1 MLSTIFRSLRYAP
14 CALGFLILWP
24 VPLSAQQ
31 AETGPI
37 IPRVDRAPRIEDFLV
52 DDSPPPIA
60 LRLTDFRQREPGDGV
75 PVSQPTV
82 AYLSYDARTFYVIV
96 VCKDNPAE
104 VRARIARREEIDTD
118 DYVAVY
124 LDTFLDRTHAY
135 MFAVNPLGVQ
145 RDAVLTEGQK
155 EDLSFDTVWSSE
167 GRLTADGYVVR
178 IAIPFRSLRFT
189 NDLMKTWRV
198 AIGRVIPRNNEEAY
212 WPYITKRIQGF
223 VPQFTTV
230 NGLAQISPG
239 RNLQVNPYVV
249 GAGARVL
256 DAPARAFRN
265 EQEARVGMDAKLVVG
280 SAITVDATANPD
292 FSQVESDDPQVT
304 VNERFEVFFPEKR
317 PFFTENSGYFQTPI
331 NLFFSRRVV
340 DPGEGVRLSGKVS
353 RWAFGGLAIN
363 DRAPGRLPAGD
374 ARAGREAGIGVFR
387 VQREFGHESYLG
399 VLTTNRQ
406 FAGSFGRM
414 FAIDGRWTFGPNWSL
429 AGQLARS
436 RTAKLDESS
445 VGGSAAVVQVRR
457 NGRNFDLEGDYLD
470 FDPGFSAPLGFVK
483 RVGYRQTD
491 QRVKYRWRPNGPV
504 VKYGPRVSTLF
515 NWRPDGRLQDREVAA
530 EFLVT
535 LRRNSEVRIE
545 RTEAFELF
553 RNHPFSP
560 HATAASATTE
570 WLKWLAFSGTYT
582 WGTAVN
588 HDPAGGLDPFVGR
601 ATKAD
606 VTVTLHPTS
615 RLRVEQTYIRSTLD
629 TRETS
634 SHVFNDSLLR
644 VKLNYQFNRELSLRA
659 ILDHASLVADPALAK
674 LDHER
679 KWTPDLLLTYLVHPG
694 TALYVG
700 YTDRH
705 ENLAVVPG
713 PVPTLGRTAQAD
725 TSVARQLFIKVGYL
739 WRF

>member
-1 MLSTIFRSLRYAP
+1 
-14 CALGFLILWP
+14 
-24 VPLSAQQ
+24 
-31 AETGPI
+31 
-37 IPRVDRAPRIEDFLV
+37 
-52 DDSPPPIA
+52 
-60 LRLTDFRQREPGDGV
+60 
-75 PVSQPTV
+75 
-82 AYLSYDARTFYVIV
+82 SYDAQTFYVMV

-118 DYVAVY
+118 DFVAVY

-178 IAIPFRSLRFT
+178 IAIPFRSLRFKS
-189 NDLMKTWRV
+189 DLMKTWRV
-198 AIGRVIPRNNEEAY
+198 AIGRVIQRNNEEAY

-230 NGLAQISPG
+230 DGLAQISPG

-249 GAGARVL
+249 GAGARFL
-256 DAPARAFRN
+256 DAPARAFHN
-265 EQEARVGMDAKLVVG
+265 DNEARVGMDAKLVMRN
-280 SAITVDATANPD
+280 AITVDATANPD

-363 DRAPGRLPAGD
+363 DRAPVRLPAGD

-399 VLTTNRQ
+399 VLTTDRE
-406 FAGSFGRM
+406 FADSFGRM
-414 FAIDGRWTFGPNWSL
+414 FAIDGRWTFGPNWSV

-436 RTAKLDESS
+436 RTAKLDESP
-445 VGGSAAVVQVRR
+445 VGGSAAVAQLRR
-457 NGRNFDLEGDYLD
+457 KGRNFDLEGNYLD
-470 FDPGFSAPLGFVK
+470 LGPGFSAPLGFVK
-483 RVGYRQTD
+483 RVGYRQAD
-491 QRVKYRWRPNGPV
+491 QQVKYRWRPARGPV
-504 VKYGPRVSTLF
+504 LRYGPQLSTLF

-530 EFLVT
+530 EFMVA
-535 LRRNSEVRIE
+535 LRRNSELAIK

-553 RNHPFSP
+553 RNSPFLP
-560 HATAASATTE
+560 YATAASATTE
-570 WLKWLAFSGTYT
+570 WWKWLAFSGTYT

-588 HDPAGGLDPFVGR
+588 HDPAAGLDPFVGR
-601 ATKAD
+601 ATKAE

-634 SHVFNDSLLR
+634 SRVFNDRLLR